1 MGSGLRRCP
10 EGTQGASRGSTTIR
24 PWPFPRSHRSPL
36 RSKWTAWSICR
47 SSTIAAHTRHQHRPA
62 LYVHIPKTQVIFVLA
77 ALVVGEG
84 DTDARWSDGSLSV
97 EQLDLS
103 GHGGSFPD
111 IPEGYA
117 QPLHE
122 SRAVASDASP

>member
-1 MGSGLRRCP
+1 MARLPYGPG
-10 EGTQGASRGSTTIR
+10 
-24 PWPFPRSHRSPL
+24 RSHARTVHHCVQSGRRGVYLPFQYN
-36 RSKWTAWSICR
+36 
-47 SSTIAAHTRHQHRPA
+47 SSAHPAPTPA

-122 SRAVASDASP
+122 SRVRLLPSP

>member
-1 MGSGLRRCP
+1 MDGVEYL
-10 EGTQGASRGSTTIR
+10 
-24 PWPFPRSHRSPL
+24 PFQYN
-36 RSKWTAWSICR
+36 
-47 SSTIAAHTRHQHRPA
+47 SSAHPAPTPA

-122 SRAVASDASP
+122 SRAVASESIAQMTDFYTDVFGQPYMYASHRAPRPTSDGGTV